1 MFVDVEQGEVLAG
14 LAGLEVRP
22 LQHDD
27 QPLLLLLGNLN
38 KRHILAFRIYCK
50 RICRIM
56 HLWRG
61 GLFDKLSLLSSNL
74 ALFSHHM
81 DRGSEVIGVLNLY
94 NKYTAFI
101 GRCYMLHWSKVDI
114 TIILVF
120 GKKIHGVYKM
130 PF

>member
-1 MFVDVEQGEVLAG
+1 
-14 LAGLEVRP
+14 
-22 LQHDD
+22 
-27 QPLLLLLGNLN
+27 
-38 KRHILAFRIYCK
+38 
-50 RICRIM
+50 M

-74 ALFSHHM
+74 ALLSHHM
-81 DRGSEVIGVLNLY
+81 NRDSEVIGVLNLY

-101 GRCYMLHWSKVDI
+101 GRCYMLHWFKVII

-120 GKKIHGVYKM
+120 GKRIHDVYKM

>member
-1 MFVDVEQGEVLAG
+1 MGWLKIETSPGEKTTVLVDVEQGEVLAG

-81 DRGSEVIGVLNLY
+81 DRGSEVREAVIYVL
-94 NKYTAFI
+94 AEFV
-101 GRCYMLHWSKVDI
+101 R
-114 TIILVF
+114 
-120 GKKIHGVYKM
+120 
-130 PF
+130 